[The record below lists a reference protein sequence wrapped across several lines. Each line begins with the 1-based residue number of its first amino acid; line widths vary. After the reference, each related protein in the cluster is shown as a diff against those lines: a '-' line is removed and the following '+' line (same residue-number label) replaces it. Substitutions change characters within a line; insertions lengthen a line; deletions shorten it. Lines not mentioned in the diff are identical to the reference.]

1 MDSDPNKNI
10 PLDDLQADET
20 IEIKPKKSKPK
31 PKSKVSSV
39 LRFFKWL
46 IFGGLALI
54 VVLAAGIGIGFV
66 TATMNTRP
74 NIEDIV
80 PPASSQIYDANGN
93 EIANVHATENRRPV
107 KIQQIPINLQNAF
120 VATEDNRFYEH
131 KGVDPHGILR
141 AIYANIMSDGI
152 AEGGSTITQQLAKNA
167 YLTQEQ
173 TYRRKIQEAFLAIQL
188 ERQYTKQE
196 ILEMYLNQIYFGQGA
211 YGVEAAAR
219 TYFGKDVQDLDLSEC
234 ALIAGI
240 PKSPNYYSPFNNF
253 EASKSRRNVVLEQM
267 FKYGYISKEDRDSAI
282 LEEIVLASPA
292 EVFSDEGAPHYFIDY
307 VVQDLIDRYGA
318 DKVYKEGLKIYTTI
332 DMDLQRYAEEAI
344 KLLPDYGADANGI
357 MQPQCALVAIDP
369 MNGYIK
375 AMVGG
380 RGTDQ
385 FNRATMAT
393 RQPGSAFK
401 PFVFAA
407 ALENDFVPETTII
420 DSPVTIG
427 NWSPQNDSGT
437 FRGPVAL
444 RTVATYSMNVP
455 TVKIAQKL
463 GMDKPI
469 YYAQE
474 MGISTFVLEGDPN
487 DRNYSTALGGMTRG
501 VTPLEITSAYGT
513 FANHGMHVT
522 PVSIIRI
529 LDRNGKVLEENDLQ
543 SRTVIS
549 EASAAML
556 NSMLTSVVEVGTGRG
571 AKIGRPAAGKTGTT
585 SDYKDAWFVG
595 YTPDL
600 VAGVWVG
607 NDDNSPLDGVMGG
620 GLPASI
626 WRAFMIPALESVP
639 VHYFDDPAIYNVVGR
654 ASLENDSGRVESS
667 KPPVKEEPDKNRKSA
682 EEQNQSQPQEQESNE
697 DDEPVYEVPSREQTR
712 ERDYEE
718 ERPSRS
724 RRSEPVYEPEPE
736 PVYEPPSR
744 QYEPEPIR
752 NPEPEPVYEPETSRQ
767 SEPIYEPEPV
777 YEAPSRSGNS
787 ERADEVE
794 TFEAPTQGGGIS
806 KGRN

>member
-1 MDSDPNKNI
+1 MADPDKEVS
-10 PLDDLQADET
+10 LDDLQSDAPQNEFPT
-20 IEIKPKKSKPK
+20 RKNLRQKQKPK
-31 PKSKVSSV
+31 PPKSGFSI

-46 IFGGLALI
+46 IFGTILMGI
-54 VVLAAGIGIGFV
+54 VLAAGIGIGFV

-93 EIANVHATENRRPV
+93 EIANIHATENRRPV
-107 KIQQIPINLQNAF
+107 KIEQIPMSLQNAF

-131 KGVDPHGILR
+131 KGIDPQGILR
-141 AIYANIMSDGI
+141 AIYNNIRSDGI

-219 TYFGKDVQDLDLSEC
+219 TYFNKDVEQLDLAEC

-240 PKSPNYYSPFNNF
+240 PKSPNYYSPFNNL
-253 EASKSRRNVVLEQM
+253 EASRSRRNTVLEQM
-267 FKYGYISKEDRDSAI
+267 YKYGYITITDRDAAI
-282 LEEIVLASPA
+282 MEEIVLAPQQEIS
-292 EVFSDEGAPHYFIDY
+292 SDNSPHYFIDY
-307 VVQDLIDRYGA
+307 VIQDLIDRYGA

-332 DMDLQRYAEEAI
+332 DMDLQRQAESAMQ
-344 KLLPDYGADANGI
+344 LLPNYYTDANGI
-357 MQPQCALVAIDP
+357 AQPQGALVAIDP
-369 MNGYIK
+369 TNGYIK

-380 RGTDQ
+380 RGNDQ

-407 ALENDFVPETTII
+407 ALENDFTPDTTID

-427 NWSPQNDSGT
+427 SWSPQNDSRRFSGRVT
-437 FRGPVAL
+437 L
-444 RTVATYSMNVP
+444 RTVATFSMNVP

-487 DRNYSTALGGMTRG
+487 DRNFATSLGGMTRG

-513 FANHGMHVT
+513 FANHGLHVN

-529 LDRNGKVLEENDLQ
+529 LDRNGQVIEENEAV
-543 SRTVIS
+543 SRLVIS

-556 NSMLTSVVEVGTGRG
+556 NSMLSDVIIRGTGRS
-571 AKIGRPAAGKTGTT
+571 ANIGRPAAGKTGTT

-607 NDDNSPLDGVMGG
+607 NDDNSSTDGIMGG
-620 GLPASI
+620 GVPADI
-626 WRAFMIPALESVP
+626 WRTFMTQALADVP
-639 VHYFDDPAIYNVVGR
+639 VHYFDDPAAFGVSGIAAMDGGESDSKSSSESENRSNRNESSEPPVERNDEPIYDAPTR
-654 ASLENDSGRVESS
+654 DAPRERFSEVES
-667 KPPVKEEPDKNRKSA
+667 EP
-682 EEQNQSQPQEQESNE
+682 E
-697 DDEPVYEVPSREQTR
+697 RET
-712 ERDYEE
+712 
-718 ERPSRS
+718 P
-724 RRSEPVYEPEPE
+724 RRSYEPEPE
-736 PVYEPPSR
+736 PVREV
-744 QYEPEPIR
+744 EPIR
-752 NPEPEPVYEPETSRQ
+752 EP
-767 SEPIYEPEPV
+767 EPIYEPESTSEPEPE
-777 YEAPSRSGNS
+777 YEAPSRSYDS
-787 ERADEVE
+787 PPRDDFQEYYDV
-794 TFEAPTQGGGIS
+794 PTQGGGIS